1 MTKPRPV
8 VALLSAAPGAGQAL
22 AHELIQRI
30 AQAGVGAEF
39 SPEFSFELTAGKLPA
54 LTLLIAPDAGPDDS
68 GLREQLALERNPYS
82 VLHGDASA
90 RLASAWQLLR
100 ALLALPTAAAAPE
113 PARRAWSW
121 ACDKC
126 SDPACEHRLFQDLL
140 AKRPPASGTEPA
152 P

>member
-54 LTLLIAPDAGPDDS
+54 LTLLIAPDAGPDDP
-68 GLREQLALERNPYS
+68 GLREQLARARVSFS
-82 VLHGDASA
+82 VLYGDASA
-90 RLASAWQLLR
+90 RLVSAWQLIQPMLK
-100 ALLALPTAAAAPE
+100 LPPAPAAQE
-113 PARRAWSW
+113 PSGRAWSW
-121 ACDKC
+121 SCDKC
-126 SDPACEHRLFQDLL
+126 SDPGCEHRLFQDLL
-140 AKRPPASGTEPA
+140 AKRPADSGTEPA